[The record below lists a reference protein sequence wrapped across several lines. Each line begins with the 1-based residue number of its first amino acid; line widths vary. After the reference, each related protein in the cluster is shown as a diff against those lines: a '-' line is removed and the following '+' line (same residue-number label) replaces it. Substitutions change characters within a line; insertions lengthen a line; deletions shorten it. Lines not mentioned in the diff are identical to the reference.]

1 MKSIDTCD
9 PTIPLTLSFNTNSLQ
24 VKALLDTGALA
35 SNRVSKEIEARI
47 RNELHVEP
55 KGVTTRVYTAFDE
68 SRLSLEM
75 FNVDVTFHE
84 DQHVI
89 NNELLLRNISFNF

>member
-35 SNRVSKEIEARI
+35 SNYVSEEIGARI
-47 RNELHVEP
+47 RNELNVEP

-68 SRLSLEM
+68 SRLSCEM
-75 FNVDVTFHE
+75 FNVDVTLHE